1 MATQRWTPRVTA
13 SAVIED
19 AGRYLLVEEETSDGL
34 RLNNPSGHLEPGESP
49 IDAVAREALEE
60 TARPFE
66 PTHLVGLY
74 MSRFQRPGIGEDVT
88 YLRLAFAGKVGE
100 VIAGRVLDKGI
111 VRTLWMTL
119 DELRASRH
127 RHRSPMVLRSVE
139 DHLAGV
145 RYPLAL
151 LTVDETVW
159 NPEQIHPAAA

>member
-74 MSRFQRPGIGEDVT
+74 MSRFQRPAIGEDVT
-88 YLRLAFAGKVGE
+88 YLRLAFAGWVGE
-100 VIAGRVLDKGI
+100 VIAGRALDTGI
-111 VRTLWMTL
+111 VRTLWLTL

-151 LTVDETVW
+151 LTVDESLW
-159 NPEQIHPAAA
+159 NPEQIYPATA